1 MIDSSESVGEINFN
15 IIKDFVSAVIDRA
28 SVSPEVTHVGIVLYS
43 HINHVVTSLRE
54 RYTRDEVKAAV
65 RKMAYI
71 GEGTY
76 TGSGIKEA
84 NEMFRLGRPGV
95 RKVAVVITD
104 GQTDHRDTVK
114 LEDAVQEAHSANI
127 TMYVIGVL
135 NESDPLH
142 EDFKQ
147 ELRLIASQPDEE
159 HVYFIGDFKTLYGT
173 CYTLLYHCLRY
184 RVSFSYYSHQS

>member
-1 MIDSSESVGEINFN
+1 MEPLELVFVIDSSESVGEINFN

-114 LEDAVQEAHSANI
+114 LEDAVEEAHSANI

-173 CYTLLYHCLRY
+173 CYTLLYHC
-184 RVSFSYYSHQS
+184 